1 MPELPEVE
9 TARLLV
15 QRHCI
20 GKKII
25 KVIGVESGGGPRTG
39 QFDEIIHQGTLT
51 AQTLEEHL
59 IGKTIEST
67 ARKGKIQIWKLSGGQ
82 DATIHFGMTGSW
94 AIEGIKGS
102 EYVRYSV
109 NTSSW
114 PPKFTKLEL
123 VFADNTRLALTDPR
137 RLAKFRLSINALNE
151 PPVSDLAPDAHLE
164 LPSLETFITSIRKRS
179 TAIKAL
185 LLDQNA
191 IVSGIGNWIID
202 EVLYQSAIHPE
213 SSCDAID
220 DIACAR
226 LHKAIKDVIGLAVKV
241 EAESD
246 KFPKNWLFHYR
257 WGKGKEGQKDAHGHS
272 IKFET
277 VGGRTSAVVT
287 AIQGVAKKKVIKQK
301 ESDSRNGEG
310 GDGDKGGNNSVV
322 HESKIKKKKK
332 GVDGTLAKKGVVS
345 KAKKDIDGTIL
356 SEKIVS
362 ETIVSETISSSTGVP
377 DVLPVAAM
385 KKTKKRKIEEVNQ
398 CETKAVS
405 EQSSVMIKSEQTF
418 PHHRQSSRSKVSNSN
433 AVVTVDDDVS
443 AVGTNKKGKR
453 SRSQSQKH

>member
-15 QRHCI
+15 ERHCL

-39 QFDEIIHQGTLT
+39 QFDEIIHQGTLN
-51 AQTLEEHL
+51 AQTLEECL
-59 IGKTIEST
+59 VGKTIEST
-67 ARKGKIQIWKLSGGQ
+67 TRKGKIQMWKLSGGQ
-82 DATIHFGMTGSW
+82 EATIHFGMTGSW
-94 AIEGIKGS
+94 SIEGRKGS

-109 NTSSW
+109 NTSNW

-123 VFADNTRLALTDPR
+123 IFSDNTRLALTDPR
-137 RLAKFRLSINALNE
+137 RLAKFRLSSNALNE
-151 PPVSDLAPDAHLE
+151 PPVSDLAPDAYLE
-164 LPSLETFITSIRKRS
+164 LPFLHTFITSIRKKS

-213 SSCDAID
+213 TSCDAID
-220 DIACAR
+220 DTALAR
-226 LHKAIKDVIGLAVKV
+226 LHKAIIDVISFAVKV

-246 KFPKNWLFHYR
+246 KFPKDWLFHYR
-257 WGKGKEGQKDAHGHS
+257 WGKGKDGQKDAHGNS

-301 ESDSRNGEG
+301 VSDGSDGDKGGDGDEG
-310 GDGDKGGNNSVV
+310 GDGDKGGSSSIVN
-322 HESKIKKKKK
+322 ESKTKKKD
-332 GVDGTLAKKGVVS
+332 VDGTLAKKKSVS
-345 KAKKDIDGTIL
+345 KAKKDIDGTK
-356 SEKIVS
+356 SMK
-362 ETIVSETISSSTGVP
+362 TISDSIPVSNSVP
-377 DVLPVAAM
+377 DVLPVAVM
-385 KKTKKRKIEEVNQ
+385 KKTKKRKIDDVNQ
-398 CETKAVS
+398 SESKAAL
-405 EQSSVMIKSEQTF
+405 EQSSLMMRPEQSF
-418 PHHRQSSRSKVSNSN
+418 PHHRQSTRTKDSN
-433 AVVTVDDDVS
+433 AVVSVDDIS
-443 AVGTNKKGKR
+443 AVDTTKKGKR